1 MVDLKNIAGKVA
13 KDAITK
19 EVTKKV
25 IVNDLLTDKPK
36 VGKGKIVGWLAAAGA
51 AITMIAQYLGG

>member
-1 MVDLKNIAGKVA
+1 MLFRS
-13 KDAITK
+13 K